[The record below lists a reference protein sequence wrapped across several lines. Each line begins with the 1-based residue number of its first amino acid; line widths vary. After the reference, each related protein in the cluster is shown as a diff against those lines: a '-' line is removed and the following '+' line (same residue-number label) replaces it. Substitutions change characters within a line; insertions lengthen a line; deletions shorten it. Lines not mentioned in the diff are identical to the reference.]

1 MRVFLTGATGLI
13 GSALCGALLGKGH
26 SVTALSRAPDAARR
40 LPLGAR
46 VVTGDPAEPGPWQE
60 ELASCDACLH
70 LAGEPIA
77 EGRWTPEKKRRLAS
91 SRVDSTARV
100 AEVIRSRG
108 PAVLVQGS
116 AVGFY
121 GSRGDEVL
129 DEGSAP
135 GEGFLADLS
144 RRWEAA
150 AAPAAKR
157 ARVVLLRTGVVLAR
171 DAGALPRMALP
182 FRLFAGG
189 PIGDGRFW
197 LPWIHLQDEVGL
209 ALLAL
214 EDERAAGPLNAT
226 APEPV
231 RNRDLAKALGRT
243 LGRPSFVRTPEA
255 AVRLVLGE
263 TADAVLASQR
273 VIPRR
278 ALELGYAFRFPEVGA
293 ALRDL
298 LGR

>member
-1 MRVFLTGATGLI
+1 MRVFVTGATGLI

-26 SVTALSRAPDAARR
+26 AVTALSRAPDAARR

-46 VVTGDPAEPGPWQE
+46 VVTGDPAVPGPWQE
-60 ELASCDACLH
+60 DLASCDACLH

-77 EGRWTPEKKRRLAS
+77 EGRWTREKKRRLAT
-91 SRVDSTARV
+91 SRVDSTERV
-100 AEVIRSRG
+100 AEVIAARG
-108 PAVLVQGS
+108 PTVLVQGS

-129 DEGSAP
+129 DEASAA
-135 GEGFLADLS
+135 GQGFLADLS

-150 AAPAAKR
+150 AAPAARR

-171 DAGALPRMALP
+171 DGGALPRLTLP
-182 FRLFAGG
+182 FKLFAGG
-189 PIGDGRFW
+189 PIGAGAFW
-197 LPWIHLQDEVGL
+197 FPWIHLRDEVGL

-214 EDERAAGPLNAT
+214 EDGRAAGPVNAT

-231 RNRDLAKALGRT
+231 RNRELAGALGRA

-255 AVRLVLGE
+255 AVRLALGE
-263 TADAVLASQR
+263 MAEAVLASQR
-273 VIPRR
+273 VVPRR
-278 ALELGYAFRFPEVGA
+278 ALELGYSFRFSTIGD